1 MLRLAQD
8 IPQTSFLLGS
18 VLNQLSYQKIKKRM
32 DTMKDLF
39 SIEGKKAIVT
49 GAARGLGRGMAEGLH
64 KAGAELALIDLEDCI
79 HDVAVEMSSRGPK
92 TIGIK
97 ANLSNRGE
105 LRQAFQ
111 KVLEGLGGL
120 DILLNNV
127 GITRWGKAEEM
138 SEADWDEVLEVNLNS
153 LFFMAQLAGQFML
166 SQGHGKIVNIASLL
180 SFGGGYLT
188 VGYAAS
194 KGGVGQMTKAL
205 ANEWSSRG
213 VNVNAIA
220 PGYMATE
227 MNIPLMQDPA
237 RNKLILDR
245 IPADRWGLP
254 EDLVGAL
261 IFLSSKASDYVHGIL
276 LPVDGGFLAR

>member
-1 MLRLAQD
+1 MSD
-8 IPQTSFLLGS
+8 MFS
-18 VLNQLSYQKIKKRM
+18 V
-32 DTMKDLF
+32 
-39 SIEGKKAIVT
+39 EGKKAIVT
-49 GAARGLGRGMAEGLH
+49 GAGRGLGRGMAQGLH
-64 KAGAELALIDLEDCI
+64 QAGVEVALIDIEDTI
-79 HDVAVEMSSRGPK
+79 QDLARQLSAEGPRA
-92 TIGIK
+92 IALQADL
-97 ANLSNRGE
+97 ANREE
-105 LRQAFQ
+105 LRSAFRSA
-111 KVLEGLGGL
+111 LDGLNGL

-127 GITRWGKAEEM
+127 GITRWSNAEEM
-138 SEADWDEVLEVNLNS
+138 SEADWDIVLEVNLNS
-153 LFFMAQLAGQFML
+153 LFFMAQLAGQYML
-166 SQGHGKIVNIASLL
+166 KQGYGKIINIASLL

-205 ANEWSSRG
+205 ANEWASRG

-227 MNIPLMQDPA
+227 MNIPLMEDPA

-245 IPADRWGLP
+245 VPARRWGLP

>member
-1 MLRLAQD
+1 M
-8 IPQTSFLLGS
+8 
-18 VLNQLSYQKIKKRM
+18 N
-32 DTMKDLF
+32 DLF
-39 SIEGKKAIVT
+39 SVAGKKAIVT
-49 GAARGLGRGMAEGLH
+49 GAGRGLGQGMAQGLH
-64 KAGAELALIDLEDCI
+64 NAGVELALIDVSDSVDQAASQMEAEGPRAF
-79 HDVAVEMSSRGPK
+79 AVH
-92 TIGIK
+92 
-97 ANLSNRGE
+97 ADLSDREE
-105 LRQAFQ
+105 LRRAFTEL
-111 KVLEGLGGL
+111 VNGLGGL

-127 GITRWGKAEEM
+127 GITRWSKAEEM
-138 SEADWDEVLEVNLNS
+138 SEADWDIVLEVNLNS
-153 LFFMAQLAGQFML
+153 LFFMAQHAGQYML
-166 SQGHGKIVNIASLL
+166 KQGHGKIVNIASLL

-227 MNIPLMQDPA
+227 MNIPLMEDPA
-237 RNKLILDR
+237 RNQLILDR
-245 IPADRWGLP
+245 VPAGRWGLP

-261 IFLSSKASDYVHGIL
+261 IFLASPASDYIHGVL